1 MINWSQDCVSSN
13 SVCDHTLDY
22 KTNLTALIPIAIIS
36 RALICRGLR
45 DISLQ
50 ASWLQRRGAWH
61 LSLFMADSLG
71 SLKHVPNT
79 VENMSRHD
87 FQHFQGFAMNIRARI
102 HSELTANKFKFWK
115 NCLLWLDIY
124 IYIYIYIYRSPR
136 NGQYLVLVKLHVNFH
151 YC

>member
-1 MINWSQDCVSSN
+1 MSSN

-79 VENMSRHD
+79 VENMSRYD
-87 FQHFQGFAMNIRARI
+87 FQHFQGFAMNVRARI
-102 HSELTANKFKFWK
+102 HSKLIVNKFKFWR
-115 NCLLWLDIY
+115 NCLLWL
-124 IYIYIYIYRSPR
+124 YIYIYIYRSPR
-136 NGQYLVLVKLHVNFH
+136 NGQYLVLMKLHVNFH